1 VLGFFVDGDRDRGEA
16 LAGEIG
22 APVVAEEIG
31 QAG

>member
-1 VLGFFVDGDRDRGEA
+1 VLGGFVDGDGDRGEA

-22 APVVAEEIG
+22 APGVAEEIG